1 MDRADYLHGGLTPV
15 ECGRCTAS
23 VLVKKHS
30 LQQTSVQWSTE
41 AVHRCAEFAIGDSAQ
56 IPTCLALRDS
66 IELAVKLG
74 RLGLLNG

>member
-1 MDRADYLHGGLTPV
+1 MNRADYLHGGLTPV
-15 ECGRCTAS
+15 ECGRCAAS

-41 AVHRCAEFAIGDSAQ
+41 AVRRCVEFAGGDSSR

-66 IELAVKLG
+66 IDLAVKLG
-74 RLGLLNG
+74 RLGLHNG

>member
-15 ECGRCTAS
+15 DCGRCAAS

-30 LQQTSVQWSTE
+30 LQHTSVQWGPDAMRTC
-41 AVHRCAEFAIGDSAQ
+41 VEFAGGDSAQ

-66 IELAVKLG
+66 IDLAVKLG
-74 RLGLLNG
+74 RLGLFDG

>member
-15 ECGRCTAS
+15 DCQRCQAR

-30 LQQTSVQWSTE
+30 LQQTSVQWTVR
-41 AVHRCAEFAIGDSAQ
+41 AVGECAEFVEGDSAR
-56 IPTCLALRDS
+56 IATCLALRDS

-74 RLGLLNG
+74 KLEMQDG